1 MVSRLIKIESK
12 FMQSKMKSFIG
23 IDVSKLWFDLSLIQV
38 FDGVKREMITDKFE
52 NNPAGFRLLT
62 KWLKSQGVSF
72 DDNTLVVIENTG
84 VYHRLIWQYCTEK
97 GLSLHIGNA
106 AAIKWSLGITRGK
119 DDVTDSQ
126 RLCSYCYRQADELKT
141 TPVLNPVILQL
152 KDLMTAR
159 TRLIKQINSTKVYLN
174 ELKLSNSKGAQ
185 IILEKHHKSAL
196 DGMQKS
202 LDLIDKEI
210 KKIVAQNESIKHSY
224 KLLISVPGIGPV
236 TAITMI
242 CCTANFASRISG
254 KQLAC
259 YAGVAPFG
267 HQSGSSIK
275 GKNKVHKMANKD
287 LKKLLH
293 MGARSVATHNTEFKN
308 YYERKLKEGKHDLA
322 IINAIRNKIVLR
334 AVSVI
339 NRKEYY
345 VDNYK
350 KVA

>member
-1 MVSRLIKIESK
+1 
-12 FMQSKMKSFIG
+12 MQTKKKSFIG
-23 IDVSKLWFDLSLIQV
+23 IDVSKLWFDLSLMIV
-38 FDGVKREMITDKFE
+38 IDGVKQAMISQKFD
-52 NNPAGFRLLT
+52 NNLSGLKELT
-62 KWLKSQGVSF
+62 KWLKAQGVLF
-72 DDNTLVVIENTG
+72 DNSTLVVIENTG
-84 VYHRLIWQYCTEK
+84 VYHRLIWEYCTTK

-106 AAIKWSLGITRGK
+106 AGIKWSLGITRGK

-126 RLCSYCYRQADELKT
+126 RLCSYCYRHADELKSA
-141 TPVLNPVILQL
+141 PVLDPVILQL

-159 TRLIKQINSTKVYLN
+159 TRLTTQINSTKVYLK
-174 ELKLSNSKGAQ
+174 ELALSNNKEVQNTIENA
-185 IILEKHHKSAL
+185 HKAAL

-202 LDLIDKEI
+202 LELINKEI
-210 KKIVAQNESIKHSY
+210 KKIVSEHTAINENY
-224 KLLISVPGIGPV
+224 KLLISVPGIGHV
-236 TAITMI
+236 TAIYMI

-259 YAGVAPFG
+259 YAGVAPFTN
-267 HQSGSSIK
+267 QSGTSTK
-275 GKNKVHKMANKD
+275 GKSKVHKMANKD

-293 MGARSVATHNTEFKN
+293 MGARSVATHNAEFKH

-334 AVSVI
+334 AAAVI

-350 KVA
+350 KAA